1 MEIYN
6 SEEEQLEA
14 IKKWWNEN
22 GRAVVSGVVLGI
34 ALIMG
39 WNFWQE
45 RQLRISQ
52 QASALFQQA
61 LLAMNEKKS
70 DAALQLSERL
80 VKEYGDIAYGAYGR
94 LLLAKL
100 KSERADT
107 PGAKQALE
115 SVLSSKA
122 DGSYKHIARL
132 RLIELLLSNGEFDAA
147 RQRVEEAEQSGGF
160 GTYQSQYEELRG
172 DALAAL
178 GSRDAAREAYGRA
191 KNPGAF
197 SAVLDMK
204 IDDLGV
210 PEATEK

>member
-1 MEIYN
+1 VEIYN

-14 IKKWWNEN
+14 IKKWWKEN
-22 GRAVVSGVVLGI
+22 GRAVVTGVVLGVI
-34 ALIMG
+34 LIMG
-39 WNFWQE
+39 WNFWRE

-52 QASALFQQA
+52 QASALFQQT

-70 DAALQLSERL
+70 ESALQLSERL
-80 VKEYGDIAYGAYGR
+80 AKEYGDSAYGMYGR

-100 KSERADT
+100 KSERADML
-107 PGAKQALE
+107 GAKQALE
-115 SVLSSKA
+115 GVLSSKA
-122 DGSYKHIARL
+122 DASYKHIARL
-132 RLIELLLSNGEFDAA
+132 RLIELLLANGEFDAA
-147 RQRVEEAEQSGGF
+147 RQRIEEAEKSGGL

-178 GSRDAAREAYGRA
+178 GSADAAREAYRKA
-191 KNPGAF
+191 KGSGAF

-210 PEATEK
+210 SEVAVK

>member
-14 IKKWWNEN
+14 IKKWWKEN
-22 GRAVVSGVVLGI
+22 GRAVVTGVVLGV
-34 ALIMG
+34 ALILG

-70 DAALQLSERL
+70 ESALQLSERL
-80 VKEYGDIAYGAYGR
+80 VKEYGDNAYGMYGR

-100 KSERADT
+100 KNERADM

-115 SVLSSKA
+115 GVLSSRA
-122 DGSYKHIARL
+122 DAAYKHIARL
-132 RLIELLLSNGEFDAA
+132 RLIELLLANGEFDAA
-147 RQRVEEAEQSGGF
+147 RQHVEEAEKTGGF

-178 GSRDAAREAYGRA
+178 GSRDAAREAYRKA
-191 KNPGAF
+191 KGSGAF
-197 SAVLDMK
+197 SALLDMK

-210 PEATEK
+210 PEVAVK

>member
-1 MEIYN
+1 VEIYN

-14 IKKWWNEN
+14 VKKWWKEN
-22 GRAVVSGVVLGI
+22 GRAVVAGVVLGI
-34 ALIMG
+34 ILILC

-45 RQLRISQ
+45 RKLRVSQ
-52 QASALFQQA
+52 QASAVFQQA
-61 LLAMNEKKS
+61 LLAMKEKKT

-80 VKEYGDIAYGAYGR
+80 VKEYGDIAYGTYGR

-107 PGAKQALE
+107 SGAKQALE
-115 SVLSSKA
+115 GVLSSKA
-122 DGSYKHIARL
+122 GDSYKHIARL
-132 RLIELLLSNGEFDAA
+132 RLIELLLANGEFDAA
-147 RQRVEEAEQSGGF
+147 RQRVEEAEKAGF

-178 GSRDAAREAYGRA
+178 GSPDAAREAYRKA
-191 KNPGAF
+191 KSSGAF
-197 SAVLDMK
+197 SALLDMK

-210 PEATEK
+210 PEATVK

>member
-14 IKKWWNEN
+14 IKRWWKEN
-22 GRAVVSGVVLGI
+22 GRSVVTGVVLGV

-61 LLAMNEKKS
+61 LLALNDKKS
-70 DAALQLSERL
+70 ETALQLSERL
-80 VKEYGDIAYGAYGR
+80 VKEYSDGAYGLYGR

-100 KSERADT
+100 KSERADM

-115 SVLSSKA
+115 GVLSSKVDA
-122 DGSYKHIARL
+122 SYKHIARL
-132 RLIELLLSNGEFDAA
+132 RLVELLLANGEFDAA
-147 RQRVEEAEQSGGF
+147 RQRIEEAEKAGGF
-160 GTYQSQYEELRG
+160 STYQSQYEELRG
-172 DALAAL
+172 DVLAAL
-178 GSRDAAREAYGRA
+178 GSKDAAREAYKRA
-191 KNPGAF
+191 KGPSTF

-210 PEATEK
+210 PEVTAN